1 MKLSE
6 IQGEKAIDLLA
17 DLIDPASKIFSDKKV
32 QELFSED
39 SNKIVIVKYLLKNYK
54 KEIVEIVSIL
64 NGEDAVINVFT
75 LPKIVI
81 EIISDEE
88 LLTFFSQSLT
98 EKE

>member
-39 SNKIVIVKYLLKNYK
+39 SNNNIYESKKCFIK